1 MEPADDPCA
10 QPTTADIVT
19 GSLLLVG
26 VCAAYL
32 PQVVEIVLQKSSDGV
47 SGFFVVLALLSAS
60 CTAVNAIITFWPGLM
75 CCKTADLGLCIAIQ
89 LPLLQLVLPL
99 LFSFVVLGT
108 YAHFSV
114 PNRNRGCAALGAS
127 MLFTLAAFCAPLFML
142 LAHDGT
148 RAQAVVYATVAGLA
162 GGVLA
167 MVTFL
172 PQIATTYK
180 LKRKGSLSV
189 PALVVMFVGN
199 WIVAAYLLLN
209 AGGFSLVSIALV
221 SQNFVTAIEI
231 GVLLAMLV
239 VFALRRRRLRS
250 LGIND
255 ESPSREKNT
264 FIEVTTDATPLL
276 K

>member
-1 MEPADDPCA
+1 MEPDDPCA

-26 VCAAYL
+26 VCAAYV
-32 PQVVEIVLQKSSDGV
+32 PQVVEIVLKKSSDGV

-75 CCKTADLGLCIAIQ
+75 CCKTTELGLCIAIQ

-99 LFSFVVLGT
+99 LFSFVVLGA
-108 YAHFSV
+108 YAHYSV

-127 MLFTLAAFCAPLFML
+127 MLFTLAAFCAPLFMV
-142 LAHDGT
+142 LANDGT

-172 PQIATTYK
+172 PQIVTTNK

-209 AGGFSLVSIALV
+209 DGGFSLVSIALV

-255 ESPSREKNT
+255 ESSIREKNK
-264 FIEVTTDATPLL
+264 FIEVTTDSTPLL